1 MDFFAIDPIGL
12 PHTSL
17 IFYVSSLLIAPLL
30 VFLTLQAY
38 QSKPYRY
45 FSWDYSYHS

>member
-17 IFYVSSLLIAPLL
+17 IFYLSSLL
-30 VFLTLQAY
+30 
-38 QSKPYRY
+38 
-45 FSWDYSYHS
+45 